1 MDKAKLRGL
10 DIVSGLV
17 FVLFALFGFFETFQM
32 PMTETY
38 GGVSNVWYVSPALFP
53 LFVNSGILILGAGL
67 VLFAVREGGAAYLK
81 ASYAEFLT
89 RKFTG
94 IADQHQ
100 KFAALLVFFC
110 GQIYVFMP
118 TIDFYLS
125 MVLFITVFISA
136 FYFEDMRL
144 LRRMS
149 VLYLGITAFVLV
161 LRLTGGVA
169 YLEEEVFE
177 YAADLFVLV
186 FLLFTTAFLIVYCK
200 GDPENKRKSRT
211 VLLIAYLAPLVLI
224 LLFKFILLIPMPHE
238 GGFIEM
244 MSELSYQLR
253 SPSE

>member
-53 LFVNSGILILGAGL
+53 LFVNSGILILGVGL

-81 ASYAEFLT
+81 ASYVEFLR
-89 RKFTG
+89 RKFTHV
-94 IADQHQ
+94 ADRHQ

-149 VLYLGITAFVLV
+149 FLYLGISAFILV
-161 LRLTGGVA
+161 LRLTDSIA
-169 YLEEEVFE
+169 YLEEEVLE
-177 YAADLFVLV
+177 YAADLLVFV
-186 FLLFTTAFLIVYCK
+186 FLLLTTAFLIVYCK
-200 GDPENKRKSRT
+200 ADAEKKRKSRT
-211 VLLIAYLAPLVLI
+211 VLITAYLSPFVLI
-224 LLFKFILLIPMPHE
+224 LLFKFVLLIPMPHE
-238 GGFIEM
+238 GGFIEL

-253 SPSE
+253 SQSQ